1 MLRGESSSPLAA
13 QGVGLD
19 VTARVHRLC
28 GDVCTRLPELAH
40 IDMSR
45 VVVRLCQTRRSGPY
59 GVQATMT
66 PLRFRD
72 GAETT
77 TRRGGLWRIHPCP
90 QDAGGRPYLYMLS
103 LYVPRFLDLPAS
115 EKLAVVVHEL
125 WHASP
130 AFDGDLRR
138 FGKGR
143 HRFHGG
149 SCERYHQDMRRL
161 AQRIPASNPPA
172 DLYDWL
178 EGDFAALRARFGRVM
193 GMRVPTP
200 RIVRAA

>member
-1 MLRGESSSPLAA
+1 MSAS
-13 QGVGLD
+13 LD
-19 VTARVHRLC
+19 VTSRVQRLC
-28 GDVCTRLPELAH
+28 ADVSSRLPELSH
-40 IDMSR
+40 VDMTR
-45 VVVRLCQTRRSGPY
+45 VVVRLCQTRRAGPY

-77 TRRGGLWRIHPCP
+77 IRRGSAWRIHPCP
-90 QDAGGRPYLYMLS
+90 LDSAGRPYLYMLS
-103 LYVPRFLDLPAS
+103 LYVPRFLDLPGP
-115 EKLAVVVHEL
+115 EKLAVLVHEL

-149 SCERYHQDMRRL
+149 GCDRYHQDMRRL
-161 AQRIPASNPPA
+161 AARLTDMNPPA
-172 DLYDWL
+172 DVYDWL
-178 EGDFAALRARFGRVM
+178 DGDFTALRSRFGRVT
-193 GMRVPTP
+193 GLRLPTP